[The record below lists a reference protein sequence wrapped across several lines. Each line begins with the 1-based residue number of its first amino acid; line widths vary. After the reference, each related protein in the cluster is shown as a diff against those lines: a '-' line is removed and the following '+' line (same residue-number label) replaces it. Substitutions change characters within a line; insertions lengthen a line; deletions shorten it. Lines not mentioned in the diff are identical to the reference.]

1 MKIETAD
8 CVKAIVEYFE
18 STSDEEKEKES
29 KSLMDAR
36 LLRIKN
42 LSEKQIE
49 EAKKLQIKLKLH

>member
-1 MKIETAD
+1 MKKLD
-8 CVKAIVEYFE
+8 PEYGVD
-18 STSDEEKEKES
+18 SRYTSDEEKEKES

-49 EAKKLQIKLKLH
+49 EAKKLQIKLKNENFKF

>member
-1 MKIETAD
+1 MKKLDT
-8 CVKAIVEYFE
+8 EYGVD
-18 STSDEEKEKES
+18 SRYTSDEEKEKES

-49 EAKKLQIKLKLH
+49 EAKKLQIKLKIMHQ

>member
-1 MKIETAD
+1 MKKLD
-8 CVKAIVEYFE
+8 PEYGVD
-18 STSDEEKEKES
+18 SRYTSDEEKEKES

-49 EAKKLQIKLKLH
+49 EAKQLQIKLKLH